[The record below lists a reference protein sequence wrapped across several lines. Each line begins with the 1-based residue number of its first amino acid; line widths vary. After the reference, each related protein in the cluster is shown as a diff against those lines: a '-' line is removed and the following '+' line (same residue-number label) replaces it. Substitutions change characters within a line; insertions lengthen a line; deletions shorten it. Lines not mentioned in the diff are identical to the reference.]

1 MSLIAV
7 FIVSL
12 MAVWAWLARGLYPS
26 VVWIQAPLPAALFVG
41 MTALA
46 ACWVILWPV
55 RHKGRDTAARAWAGI
70 AVAGLLLLTPLT
82 IAKLADA
89 AVNKARDAALSD
101 AMREHRLKVRQR
113 ELAERDKVEQDAPRD
128 RFTTYE
134 GRLDAQALLAIRQ
147 LDAEMQRTL
156 DAAAERYRAALES
169 AATRGPDEWIQMRS
183 LELLEAELAE
193 HSRLYSATR
202 AFTIAVE
209 QFEPTYLERIDALQ
223 LTPPADRVAIAELQ
237 RILQLWEAQ
246 QALDLRR
253 LDERLLAAAIRV
265 LNVLRESWGEWRF
278 SPRDQS
284 LTFDNP
290 PADQAFQE
298 AMADLIEANQ
308 AVNAIRDAQTSQNDG
323 L

>member
-1 MSLIAV
+1 MSLIAAFVV
-7 FIVSL
+7 FL
-12 MAVWAWLARGLYPS
+12 MAVWAWLARGLYPA
-26 VVWIQAPLPAALFVG
+26 VDWIQPPFPAAVFVG
-41 MTALA
+41 MAALA
-46 ACWVILWPV
+46 GWAVILWPV
-55 RHKGRDTAARAWAGI
+55 RRKAGDRAARAWAGL
-70 AVAGLLLLTPLT
+70 ALAGLLLLTPLT
-82 IAKLADA
+82 TARIADSAI
-89 AVNKARDAALSD
+89 NEARDAAL
-101 AMREHRLKVRQR
+101 AEAARELRLQARQR
-113 ELAERDKVEQDAPRD
+113 ELAELQKLEQAAPHD
-128 RFTTYE
+128 RFTSYE
-134 GRLDAQALLAIRQ
+134 GRLDANSLLAIRQ

-183 LELLEAELAE
+183 LELLEAELTE

-223 LTPPADRVAIAELQ
+223 LKPPADRIAIAELQ

-265 LNVLRESWGEWRF
+265 LHVLRDSWGQWRF

-284 LTFDNP
+284 LSFDQP
-290 PADQAFQE
+290 PAERAFQD

-308 AVNAIRDAQTSQNDG
+308 AVNAIRDAQNPRNEAP
-323 L
+323 